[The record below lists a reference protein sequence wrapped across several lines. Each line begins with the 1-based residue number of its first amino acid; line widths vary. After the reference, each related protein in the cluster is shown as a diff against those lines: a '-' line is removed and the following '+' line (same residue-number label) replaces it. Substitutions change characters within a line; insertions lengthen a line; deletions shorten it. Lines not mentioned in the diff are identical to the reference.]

1 MESVPTR
8 FTHNIEKHFRLHYQQ
23 TLFWLDLHTMSGNIS
38 GFISLCLF
46 LCPLLFCD
54 PSIPPPNSTLSPQMQ
69 DGLPLGISCNTD
81 KQKEDCSSVRSAA
94 IFNCCTCVATFRW
107 CEGTALCSHQRQRCQ
122 WQRALL
128 WSMQQLRYQTKT
140 KNAAFVTLT
149 TRQLTTVGEWHCQQH
164 HALLWSMQWFGYIET
179 LNLKTAQWH

>member
-8 FTHNIEKHFRLHYQQ
+8 FTHNIEKHFRPHYQQ
-23 TLFWLDLHTMSGNIS
+23 TLFWLDLHTMSRNIS

-128 WSMQQLRYQTKT
+128 WSKQQLRYQTKT
-140 KNAAFVTLT
+140 KNAAFS
-149 TRQLTTVGEWHCQQH
+149 WHWQPGSSQQ
-164 HALLWSMQWFGYIET
+164 WG
-179 LNLKTAQWH
+179 NDTANSIMRCCGACSDSDISKPWT